1 MSGKG
6 ASALEATPTTLG
18 LTSDG
23 ADCSSTLDGSLYL
36 SLSHFGNLSETLIFK
51 NEAEDD
57 GGTG

>member
-6 ASALEATPTTLG
+6 ASSPEVTPTTVR

-23 ADCSSTLDGSLYL
+23 VDCSSTLDGSLYL
-36 SLSHFGNLSETLIFK
+36 SLLHFGSLSETLIFK
-51 NEAEDD
+51 NEAEGD